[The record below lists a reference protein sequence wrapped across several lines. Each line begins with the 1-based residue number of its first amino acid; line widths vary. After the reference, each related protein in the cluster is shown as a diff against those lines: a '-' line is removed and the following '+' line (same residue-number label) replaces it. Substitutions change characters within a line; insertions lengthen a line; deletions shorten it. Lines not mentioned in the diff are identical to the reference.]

1 MHLLPLRKDPML
13 TLYHS
18 ALHPGCRKLRLMLRE
33 KHIAHTLV
41 AEDFWTRRIDFFRL
55 NPAGEVPVLVTDK
68 QQAIC
73 GAYAIAEYLD
83 ETHPEVQFF
92 GNTPM
97 ERAEV
102 RRLVE
107 WFDSKFD
114 REVSSLILFEK
125 HFKRL
130 MGYGEPSS
138 EAIRAGK
145 KNILHHLEY
154 IAHLLQ
160 SRNWLASEYL
170 TLADITAAAHLS
182 CLDYLG
188 DVPWEQYPAVKE
200 WYALIKS
207 RPAFRDL
214 LEDRVRGFTPPEHY
228 NDPDF

>member
-1 MHLLPLRKDPML
+1 ML

-18 ALHPGCRKLRLMLRE
+18 PLHPACRKIRLMLRE
-33 KHIAHTLV
+33 KNIPHTLII
-41 AEDFWTRRIDFFRL
+41 EDFWTRRIDFFLL
-55 NPAGEVPVLVTDK
+55 NPAGDVPVLVTEK
-68 QQAIC
+68 QLPIV
-73 GAYAIAEYLD
+73 GSYAITEYLD
-83 ETHPEVQFF
+83 ETYPEVQFF

-114 REVSSLILFEK
+114 REVCGLVLFEK

-138 EAIRAGK
+138 EAIRAGT
-145 KNILHHLEY
+145 KNMVYHLDY
-154 IAHLLQ
+154 LAHLLQ
-160 SRNWLASEYL
+160 SRNWLAGEYL

-188 DVPWEQYPAVKE
+188 DVPWEQYPSVKE
-200 WYALIKS
+200 WYALLKS

-214 LEDRVRGFTPPEHY
+214 LEDRVQGFKPPEHY
-228 NDPDF
+228 TDPDF

>member
-1 MHLLPLRKDPML
+1 ML
-13 TLYHS
+13 TLYHTPLS
-18 ALHPGCRKLRLMLRE
+18 PFCRKIRLMLRE
-33 KHIAHTLV
+33 KSIAHTLIT
-41 AEDFWTRRIDFFRL
+41 EDPWARRMEFFAI

-68 QQAIC
+68 QQAVC

-83 ETHPEVQFF
+83 ETYPDVQFF
-92 GNTPM
+92 GNTPT

-107 WFDSKFD
+107 WFDMKFD
-114 REVSSLILFEK
+114 REVSQLVLFEK
-125 HFKRL
+125 VFKRQ

-145 KNILHHLEY
+145 KNIAYHMDY

-160 SRNWLASEYL
+160 SRNWLGGEYL
-170 TLADITAAAHLS
+170 TLADISAAAHLS

-188 DVPWEQYPAVKE
+188 DVAWEQHPSVKE

-207 RPAFRDL
+207 RPAFREL
-214 LEDRVRGFTPPEHY
+214 LEDRVQGFKAPAYYT
-228 NDPDF
+228 DPDF

>member
-1 MHLLPLRKDPML
+1 ML
-13 TLYHS
+13 TLYHTPLS
-18 ALHPGCRKLRLMLRE
+18 PACRKIRLMLKE
-33 KHIAHTLV
+33 KSLPHTLV
-41 AEDFWTRRIDFFRL
+41 AEDVAARRTVFFAM

-68 QQAIC
+68 QYPLC

-83 ETHPEVQFF
+83 ETYPDVQFF
-92 GNTPM
+92 GNTPL

-107 WFDSKFD
+107 WFDGKFE
-114 REVSSLILFEK
+114 REVSQLILFEK
-125 HFKRL
+125 VYKRQ

-145 KNILHHLEY
+145 RNIAYHMDY

-160 SRNWLASEYL
+160 TRNWLGGEYL
-170 TLADITAAAHLS
+170 TLADIAAAAQLS

-188 DVPWEQYPAVKE
+188 DVDWEQHAGVKE

-207 RPAFRDL
+207 RPAFREL
-214 LEDRVRGFTPPEHY
+214 LEDRIQGFRPPSHY
-228 NDPDF
+228 TDPDF